1 MPTRQTTRRPAGRSA
16 TNATA
21 KRKPSDEL
29 MTILDMCGELRISRR
44 TFYRWKAA
52 GDVPELVP
60 LPGGEFRAYRSDY
73 QAWLLDRAGRVN
85 SR

>member
-1 MPTRQTTRRPAGRSA
+1 
-16 TNATA
+16 
-21 KRKPSDEL
+21 

-73 QAWLLDRAGRVN
+73 QAWLMDRAERTN
-85 SR
+85 RR

>member
-1 MPTRQTTRRPAGRSA
+1 
-16 TNATA
+16 
-21 KRKPSDEL
+21 

>member
-1 MPTRQTTRRPAGRSA
+1 MPTRQPSRRPAGRSA
-16 TNATA
+16 TTA
-21 KRKPSDEL
+21 PGRRKPSDEL
-29 MTILDMCGELRISRR
+29 MTILDMCQELRVSRR

-73 QAWLLDRAGRVN
+73 QAWLLDRAERQ
-85 SR
+85 SRR